1 MRVLAALVLLVSFV
15 TGCGPK
21 TGGTPPPIDAAP
33 VIDAGADAAVPID
46 AGLARGHTGF
56 DSVAGG
62 GAASSESYRIIS
74 TTSPAGG
81 AASSASVRTTTGV
94 VGGTQP

>member
-1 MRVLAALVLLVSFV
+1 MRVLAALVLVVSLV
-15 TGCGPK
+15 GCGPK
-21 TGGTPPPIDAAP
+21 AGGNAPPADAAP
-33 VIDAGADAAVPID
+33 VIDAGVDAALPID
-46 AGLARGHTGF
+46 AGLARGHSGF

-62 GAASSESYRIIS
+62 GAASSESYKIIS
-74 TTSPAGG
+74 TTSPSGG